1 MLKTSHSKGTLRPLN
16 RIARIIG
23 ASVIIIGL
31 AACSGKTA
39 DEHIQQALVFVEQG
53 DNAAAVVEL
62 KNAVQQEPTLA
73 LARLELGKVYLQ
85 TSNFESAEKEL
96 SRALELGHPAEQ
108 VLPHLSLAY
117 QRTNANV
124 ALADLDISAVNLTV
138 EERLEINYRK
148 LQALLQLDKVEEA
161 REIISQSSE
170 LASDSV
176 YSGLIAAHLFV
187 INGEFESALEKAVA
201 LQATDPLN
209 RDVLGFTAR
218 LYMLNGQPEEAA
230 NIYEAYVKVASD
242 DIESKFA
249 LANMLVEQGAMERA
263 EVYVDELMQISD
275 TNPLLNQLKGIIR
288 AADNDYTNALAFS
301 EKAIQSGRSDPRL
314 RLVAG
319 FSAYQL
325 AEFEKAVGHLSFVAS
340 SLPDGH
346 PGLRIL
352 AASQLQTDQGTDASE
367 VLLRLD
373 NASAGDASLFSR
385 AGFELIQEGNVDA
398 ARAVIEQA
406 NKISETADDLTRLG
420 ILKLSLNDV
429 EGLINLEQAVEQ
441 APESVT
447 ARTTLA
453 SAYLGT
459 QQNDKALELAK
470 EWQANAPEEVEG
482 YLLEVEVLQR
492 QEKFDE
498 ALAMLNSLD
507 SIAPNDTAV
516 MTAKI
521 RLYLR
526 QTNTDEAIIVTEQL
540 LTKEP
545 ANATALASFFAIKQS
560 QGDIE
565 AGLARVQQAFE
576 DNGDSEAI
584 TLLLGRAALV
594 ANQPKLSLQGL
605 SNIEADRSAPNQF
618 WSLKG
623 TALLRDNQVD
633 EALAHYEQWASLYP
647 LQEDAALGQLLILD
661 GQRKYEDALNLSS
674 DFLAKKDNLQMT
686 FMQSYFYVMT
696 GDVANAKNSLA
707 NIDAQYQPLP
717 FLRGVKA
724 RIALLEQRPADAV
737 DDALVAYEQNKNT
750 NNLFVLTQALQGS
763 DQLDRS
769 KDILQAHLAERPDD
783 MRAKM
788 LLAENQIS
796 AAPDDAITSY
806 REMLELNADNFVVLN
821 NLAYLLMQNGELVEA
836 ADLAKRAYDIQ
847 PDNVPTVDTY
857 AQVLVKQKKYEEAVE
872 AYNTVMNDRVLNEEI
887 ILNYIDA
894 LLRNGSKTVA
904 QRRLEARTFVQE
916 DSLQRLEAMKQEF
929 NL

>member
-1 MLKTSHSKGTLRPLN
+1 MSKAGQSGRKTPKLN
-16 RIARIIG
+16 RIAKIIG
-23 ASVIIIGL
+23 AGVLVISL

-39 DEHIQQALVFVEQG
+39 DEHIQQAMVFVEQG
-53 DNAAAVVEL
+53 DNSAAVVEL

-73 LARLELGKVYLQ
+73 LARFELGKVYLQ
-85 TSNFESAEKEL
+85 TNNFESSEKEL
-96 SRALELGHPAEQ
+96 SRALELGYPAEQ
-108 VLPHLSLAY
+108 VMPYLSLAY

-124 ALADLDISAVNLTV
+124 ALADLDITEVELATDDLLEVNF
-138 EERLEINYRK
+138 RK
-148 LQALLQLDKVEEA
+148 LQALLSLEKNDDARALIAQISEVE
-161 REIISQSSE
+161 SS
-170 LASDSV
+170 SV
-176 YSGLIAAHLFV
+176 YKGLIAAHLD
-187 INGEFESALEKAVA
+187 ILDNEFETALEKAVM
-201 LQATDPLN
+201 LQEAAPMN

-218 LYMLNGQPEEAA
+218 LYMLNRQPQEAA

-249 LANMLVEQGAMERA
+249 LANMLVEQGQMTRA

-319 FSAYQL
+319 FASYQL
-325 AEFEKAVGHLSFVAS
+325 GEFEKAVGHLSLVAS

-352 AASQLQTDQGTDASE
+352 AASQLQTDLGTDASE

-373 NASAGDASLFSR
+373 NVGAQDASLFSR

-406 NKISETADDLTRLG
+406 DKISETADDLTRLG

-447 ARTTLA
+447 ARATLA

-470 EWQANAPEEVEG
+470 EWQASAPNDAEG

-492 QEKFDE
+492 LDRSDE
-498 ALAMLNSLD
+498 ALSLLGRLDDISPDNTAAM
-507 SIAPNDTAV
+507 I
-516 MTAKI
+516 AKI

-526 QTNTDEAIIVTEQL
+526 QSNTDEATTITEQL
-540 LTKEP
+540 LAKEP
-545 ANATALASFFAIKQS
+545 SNATALASFFAIKQS
-560 QGDIE
+560 QGQVE
-565 AGLARVQQAFE
+565 TGLERVKQAF
-576 DNGDSEAI
+576 DSNPESDTI
-584 TLLLGRAALV
+584 GLLLGRAALV

-605 SNIEADRSAPNQF
+605 ANITADRSAPNQF

-623 TALLRDNQVD
+623 VALLRDNQVD
-633 EALAHYEQWASLYP
+633 AAMEHYTQWSNLYP
-647 LQEDAALGQLLILD
+647 MQQDAVLGQLLILD
-661 GQRKYEDALNLSS
+661 GQRKYQEALDVSS
-674 DFLAKKDNLQMT
+674 DFLAKKDNLQMS
-686 FMQSYFYVMT
+686 FMQSYFYAMLN
-696 GDVANAKNSLA
+696 DAENAKAALNR
-707 NIDAQYQPLP
+707 IDPQYQPLP

-724 RIALLEQRPADAV
+724 RIAMLEQRPADAV
-737 DDALVAYEQNKNT
+737 DDALIAYEQNKNT
-750 NNLFVLTQALQGS
+750 NNLFLLAQALQMSG
-763 DQLDRS
+763 QGERS
-769 KDILQAHLAERPDD
+769 KEILQAHLAERPDD

-788 LLAENQIS
+788 LLAERQIEL
-796 AAPDDAITSY
+796 APNDAITSY
-806 REMLELNADNFVVLN
+806 REMLEVNANNFVVLN
-821 NLAYLLMQNGELVEA
+821 NLAYLLMENGELAEA
-836 ADLAKRAYDIQ
+836 AGLAKRAYDIQ

-857 AQVLVKQKKYEEAVE
+857 AQVLVKQQKYDEAVE
-872 AYNTVMNDRVLNEEI
+872 AYNRVMNDSVQNEEI
-887 ILNYIDA
+887 VLNYIDA
-894 LLRNGSKTVA
+894 LLRSGAKVIA
-904 QRRLEARTFVQE
+904 QRRLEARTFTQE
-916 DSLQRLEAMKQEF
+916 DSLQRLEAIKREF
-929 NL
+929 SL